1 MKVQMFST
9 LPFLSLKLLQN
20 EASSEA
26 EKAIQ
31 EECATGDG
39 GVGENETEDDEGR
52 TIYPYE
58 RLTTRAEDPVPDID
72 VTKREVSNP
81 SSISHS
87 SD

>member
-1 MKVQMFST
+1 MEDQMFST
-9 LPFLSLKLLQN
+9 LPLSLKLLQN
-20 EASSEA
+20 EASPEA
-26 EKAIQ
+26 EKAIR

-39 GVGENETEDDEGR
+39 DVGENETEDDEGR

-72 VTKREVSNP
+72 VTKREVCNP

>member
-1 MKVQMFST
+1 MFST
-9 LPFLSLKLLQN
+9 LPLSLKLLQN
-20 EASSEA
+20 EASPEA
-26 EKAIQ
+26 EKAIR

-39 GVGENETEDDEGR
+39 DVGENETEDDEGA
-52 TIYPYE
+52 IYPYE

-72 VTKREVSNP
+72 VTKREVCNP